1 MITRSAWARL
11 TGVSD
16 KRASG
21 GLPSFVHPSFDG
33 DSTNQLPQSDDS
45 TKQLPQAADST
56 NPLPQADRTITNS
69 ASLGGSVDKTVEIER
84 TDILSVGFH
93 AAEEAKKAEPVV
105 PARTT
110 VPPPRS
116 LRPPASFDMP
126 FVPPVDA
133 DPFVPPSSPRSGP
146 PPMRAP
152 AESTVQVRMA
162 AGIPAPGSTTKLLA
176 ALAICGAV
184 GALILGLFLMRTPK
198 AQDAP
203 HEDLRAGP
211 SGPVTT
217 ATFPPVAPPIE
228 DEARVPDAVA
238 TPVAKPLPARPAT
251 VVKPAPGRTSSDKIG
266 VLRVPL
272 SVTGVLVDGMPQK
285 VIGGALYLACGPH
298 RIKTP
303 AHASRTIEVP
313 CGRTVFL

>member
-1 MITRSAWARL
+1 
-11 TGVSD
+11 VSD

-56 NPLPQADRTITNS
+56 NPLPQADRTITTS
-69 ASLGGSVDKTVEIER
+69 ASPGGSVDKTAEVEGA
-84 TDILSVGFH
+84 DILSVGFH
-93 AAEEAKKAEPVV
+93 AAGGTQKIEPVV
-105 PARTT
+105 PARST

-116 LRPPASFDMP
+116 LRPPAAFDMP
-126 FVPPVDA
+126 FLPPADA
-133 DPFVPPSSPRSGP
+133 DPFGPPSSPRGGP
-146 PPMRAP
+146 PAMRAP

-162 AGIPAPGSTTKLLA
+162 AGIPAPGSTTKLLV
-176 ALAICGAV
+176 ALGVCGVV
-184 GALILGLFLMRTPK
+184 GALILGVFLMRTPK
-198 AQDAP
+198 AADAP

-211 SGPVTT
+211 SGP
-217 ATFPPVAPPIE
+217 ATNAPFPPVAPAVEPTL
-228 DEARVPDAVA
+228 PDAVTA
-238 TPVAKPLPARPAT
+238 PVAKPLPARPAT
-251 VVKPAPGRTSSDKIG
+251 VVKSAPARTSSDKIG

-272 SVTGVLVDGMPQK
+272 SVTGVLVDGTPHK
-285 VIGGALYLACGPH
+285 VIGGALYLACGTH
-298 RIKTP
+298 KIKTP